1 MIIIY
6 LLLKRRDHGDDFYPA
21 IKLLGVKP
29 GTVFHPLGRRMLT
42 VLMKK
47 RLSVAVKSSWD
58 VLVIVSLK
66 ITK

>member
-47 RLSVAVKSSWD
+47 R
-58 VLVIVSLK
+58 
-66 ITK
+66 